1 MNALAY
7 VEAAL
12 AALVA
17 VWLAAGLLA
26 NPLVFGAVA
35 LLALVPLALVVLPA
49 LAVRVLGDRSVT
61 VRRLAPL
68 RRTDESTPPRPGRG
82 APSDG

>member
-1 MNALAY
+1 MNALPY

-12 AALVA
+12 AALAV

-26 NPLVFGAVA
+26 NPFLFGAVA

-68 RRTDESTPPRPGRG
+68 RRADESTPPRPGRDV
-82 APSDG
+82 PTDG